1 MLSELLPLDGVEVRI
16 EFLVDLGLLPWATA
30 VISRFLHL
38 RVLRD
43 DCFRRERAILDFH
56 AHLLL
61 LSVFHALI
69 PSCAVFMQ
77 SLEEVL
83 HVLITA
89 ALHIDLGFESAL
101 LLFLHLLED
110 AGCLQVDLF
119 IAMSELLQ
127 GLIMLGPF
135 RRRLFGGMRI
145 CRPRR

>member
-1 MLSELLPLDGVEVRI
+1 MLSQLLALDGVEVRI

-61 LSVFHALI
+61 LSVFHALV
-69 PSCAVFMQ
+69 SACAVLMQ

-83 HVLITA
+83 HVLIAA
-89 ALHIDLGFESAL
+89 ALHVDLGFESAL

-110 AGCLQVDLF
+110 AGGLQVHLLV
-119 IAMSELLQ
+119 AMGQLLQ
-127 GLIMLGPF
+127 GLVVLGPLGC
-135 RRRLFGGMRI
+135 RLFGGMGI
-145 CRPRR
+145 CRPRG